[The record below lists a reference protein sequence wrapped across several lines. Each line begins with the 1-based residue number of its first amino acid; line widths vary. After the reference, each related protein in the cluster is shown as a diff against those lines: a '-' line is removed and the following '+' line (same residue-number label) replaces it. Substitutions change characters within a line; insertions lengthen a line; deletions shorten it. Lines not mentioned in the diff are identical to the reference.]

1 MKQEKNT
8 DCVTIYSVTINTKKI
23 LKNRSNGSIIET
35 HYKKRGNLLNKE
47 DVIKNKNEAI
57 KMMTDY
63 LDNCLA
69 IDDNSNIKKVNLIS
83 YWQKDYINYIK
94 DENNFKPINLKTY
107 ERGDIIKVNLGFNIG
122 SELGGLH
129 YCVVIDKKNNRNSP
143 VVTVIPLSSQKTDK
157 INKNSIM
164 LGNDIYNKLVKKSN
178 KLLED
183 SKIEIEDNKNQLL
196 IETKKLTENNATSD
210 EIYLKTTK
218 LNNNITEAYKKLEL
232 AEKINKEV
240 QKMKYGSIAIIN
252 QIRVISKQ
260 RIYDPKT
267 EFDIL
272 SGIKLSNENLNL
284 IDEKM
289 KKIFIKN

>member
-1 MKQEKNT
+1 M
-8 DCVTIYSVTINTKKI
+8 
-23 LKNRSNGSIIET
+23 
-35 HYKKRGNLLNKE
+35 NKE
-47 DVIKNKNEAI
+47 DVIQNKNEAI
-57 KMMTDY
+57 KMITD
-63 LDNCLA
+63 CLA
-69 IDDNSNIKKVNLIS
+69 IDDNSTLKKVNLIS
-83 YWQKDYINYIK
+83 YWQKDYINYIR
-94 DENNFKPINLKTY
+94 DESNFNPTKLKTY
-107 ERGDIIKVNLGFNIG
+107 ERGDIVKVNLGFNIG

-143 VVTVIPLSSQKTDK
+143 VVTIVPLSSQKTDK

-164 LGNDIYNKLVKKSN
+164 LGNDIYNKLVEN
-178 KLLED
+178 
-183 SKIEIEDNKNQLL
+183 SKIEIEENKNQLL

-210 EIYLKTTK
+210 EIYMRTTE

-232 AEKINKEV
+232 SEKINKEV

-272 SGIKLSNENLNL
+272 SGIKLCNENLDL
-284 IDEKM
+284 IDDKM
-289 KKIFIKN
+289 KKMFIKN

>member
-1 MKQEKNT
+1 M
-8 DCVTIYSVTINTKKI
+8 
-23 LKNRSNGSIIET
+23 
-35 HYKKRGNLLNKE
+35 NKE
-47 DVIKNKNEAI
+47 LIIQNKNEAI

-69 IDDNSNIKKVNLIS
+69 INDSSNNKKVNLIA

-94 DENNFKPINLKTY
+94 DENNFNPAKLKSY
-107 ERGDIIKVNLGFNIG
+107 KRGDIIKVNLGFNIG

-143 VVTVIPLSSQKTDK
+143 VVTIIPLSSQKTDN
-157 INKNSIM
+157 INKNSVI
-164 LGNDIYNKLVKKSN
+164 LGNDIYNKLVEKSN

-183 SKIEIEDNKNQLL
+183 SKKKIEENKEKLSL
-196 IETKKLTENNATSD
+196 ETKKLKQNNATLNK
-210 EIYLKTTK
+210 IYLKSIE
-218 LNNNITEAYKKLEL
+218 LNNNVSEAYKKLEL
-232 AEKINKEV
+232 AEKIYKEV
-240 QKMKYGSIAIIN
+240 QKMKNGSIAIIN

-272 SGIKLSNENLNL
+272 SGIKLSNENLDL
-284 IDEKM
+284 IDDRM
-289 KKIFIKN
+289 KKMFIKI

>member
-1 MKQEKNT
+1 
-8 DCVTIYSVTINTKKI
+8 
-23 LKNRSNGSIIET
+23 
-35 HYKKRGNLLNKE
+35 LNKE

-94 DENNFKPINLKTY
+94 DEKIFNPINLKTY

-164 LGNDIYNKLVKKSN
+164 LGNDIYNKLVEKSD
-178 KLLED
+178 KLLAD
-183 SKIEIEDNKNQLL
+183 SKIEIEENKNKLL

-210 EIYLKTTK
+210 EIYLKTTE
-218 LNNNITEAYKKLEL
+218 LNNNITETYKKLEL

-240 QKMKYGSIAIIN
+240 QKMKSGSIAIIN

-272 SGIKLSNENLNL
+272 SGIKLSNENLDL
-284 IDEKM
+284 IDEKIRKM
-289 KKIFIKN
+289 FIKN

>member
-1 MKQEKNT
+1 M
-8 DCVTIYSVTINTKKI
+8 
-23 LKNRSNGSIIET
+23 
-35 HYKKRGNLLNKE
+35 NKE

-57 KMMTDY
+57 KVITDY
-63 LDNCLA
+63 LDSCLA
-69 IDDNSNIKKVNLIS
+69 IDDNSSIKKVNLIS

-94 DENNFKPINLKTY
+94 DENAFNPINLKTY

-129 YCVVIDKKNNRNSP
+129 YCVVLDKKNNRNSP
-143 VVTVIPLSSQKTDK
+143 VITVIPLSSQKTTK
-157 INKNSIM
+157 VNKNSIM
-164 LGNDIYNKLVKKSN
+164 LGNDIYNKLVEKSN
-178 KLLED
+178 QLLED
-183 SKIEIEDNKNQLL
+183 SQKEIEENKSKLL
-196 IETKKLTENNATSD
+196 IETKKLMEKNATSD
-210 EIYLKTTK
+210 EIYKKTIE

-232 AEKINKEV
+232 AEKINNEV

-272 SGIKLSNENLNL
+272 SGIKLSDDNLDL
-284 IDEKM
+284 IDEKIRKM
-289 KKIFIKN
+289 FVKN

>member
-1 MKQEKNT
+1 M
-8 DCVTIYSVTINTKKI
+8 
-23 LKNRSNGSIIET
+23 
-35 HYKKRGNLLNKE
+35 NKE
-47 DVIKNKNEAI
+47 NVIKNKNEAI
-57 KMMTDY
+57 KVMTDY

-69 IDDNSNIKKVNLIS
+69 FDDSINLKKVNLIS

-94 DENNFKPINLKTY
+94 DEKNFNPINLKTY

-143 VVTVIPLSSQKTDK
+143 VVTIIPLSSQKQDK
-157 INKNSIM
+157 INKNSII
-164 LGNDIYNKLVKKSN
+164 LGNDIYNKLVEKLN
-178 KLLED
+178 KLLDD
-183 SKIEIEDNKNQLL
+183 SKIEIEQNKNNLL
-196 IETKKLTENNATSD
+196 IKIKNLIENNATSD
-210 EIYLKTTK
+210 EIYLRTTEF
-218 LNNNITEAYKKLEL
+218 NNNIKEAYKKLEI

-240 QKMKYGSIAIIN
+240 QKMKHGSIAIVN

-272 SGIKLSNENLNL
+272 SKIKLSSENLDL
-284 IDEKM
+284 IDDKM
-289 KKIFIKN
+289 KKLFIKN

>member
-1 MKQEKNT
+1 M
-8 DCVTIYSVTINTKKI
+8 
-23 LKNRSNGSIIET
+23 
-35 HYKKRGNLLNKE
+35 NKE

-63 LDNCLA
+63 LNNCLE
-69 IDDNSNIKKVNLIS
+69 IDDSTNIKKVNLIS
-83 YWQKDYINYIK
+83 YWLRDYIKYIK
-94 DENNFKPINLKTY
+94 DEKNFNPINLKTY
-107 ERGDIIKVNLGFNIG
+107 VRGDIIKVNLGFNIG

-157 INKNSIM
+157 INKNSII
-164 LGNDIYNKLVKKSN
+164 LGNDIYNKLVEKSN

-183 SKIEIEDNKNQLL
+183 NKIEIKENKNKLL
-196 IETKKLTENNATSD
+196 IEIKRLTENNATTD
-210 EIYLKTTK
+210 EIYLKTNELK
-218 LNNNITEAYKKLEL
+218 NNIAEAYKKLKL
-232 AEKINKEV
+232 AEKINAEV

-272 SGIKLSNENLNL
+272 SGIKLSDENLDL
-284 IDEKM
+284 IDVKM
-289 KKIFIKN
+289 KKMFIKI

>member
-1 MKQEKNT
+1 M
-8 DCVTIYSVTINTKKI
+8 
-23 LKNRSNGSIIET
+23 
-35 HYKKRGNLLNKE
+35 NKE

-63 LDNCLA
+63 LDNCLE
-69 IDDNSNIKKVNLIS
+69 IDNNTNIKKVNLIS
-83 YWQKDYINYIK
+83 YWLRDYIKYIK
-94 DENNFKPINLKTY
+94 DEKNFNPINLKTY

-157 INKNSIM
+157 INRNSII
-164 LGNDIYNKLVKKSN
+164 LGNDIYNKLIEKSN
-178 KLLED
+178 KL
-183 SKIEIEDNKNQLL
+183 IEDNKIEIKENKNKLL
-196 IETKKLTENNATSD
+196 IETKRLIENNATTY
-210 EIYLKTTK
+210 EIFMKTNELK
-218 LNNNITEAYKKLEL
+218 NNIAEAFKKLKL
-232 AEKINKEV
+232 AEKINKEL

-252 QIRVISKQ
+252 QIRVVSKQ

-272 SGIKLSNENLNL
+272 SGIKLSDENLNL
-284 IDEKM
+284 IDVKM
-289 KKIFIKN
+289 KKMFIKV

>member
-1 MKQEKNT
+1 M
-8 DCVTIYSVTINTKKI
+8 
-23 LKNRSNGSIIET
+23 
-35 HYKKRGNLLNKE
+35 NKE
-47 DVIKNKNEAI
+47 DIIQNKNEAI

-69 IDDNSNIKKVNLIS
+69 INDNSNLKKVNLIS

-94 DENNFKPINLKTY
+94 DENSFNPTKLKTY
-107 ERGDIIKVNLGFNIG
+107 ERGDIIKANLGFNIG

-129 YCVVIDKKNNRNSP
+129 YCIVIDKKNNRNSP

-164 LGNDIYNKLVKKSN
+164 LGDDIYNKLVEKSDR
-178 KLLED
+178 LLEN
-183 SKIEIEDNKNQLL
+183 SQIEIEENKKQLL
-196 IETKKLTENNATSD
+196 IETKKLTENDATSD
-210 EIYLKTTK
+210 EIYMKTTE
-218 LNNNITEAYKKLEL
+218 LNNNITEAYRKLEL

-240 QKMKYGSIAIIN
+240 QKMKFGSVAIIN

-272 SGIKLSNENLNL
+272 SGIKLSNENLDL
-284 IDEKM
+284 IDEKIRKM
-289 KKIFIKN
+289 FIKN